1 MKQSFLSS
9 GDLNGTGN
17 AFDNVEMNQDDG
29 KSMNTMNSMQML
41 EKATEQINLL
51 NDAHNATN
59 SSNTKYKAFTNQLYT
74 AYTNQHKLN
83 EEMHGHY
90 CTLE

>member
-1 MKQSFLSS
+1 
-9 GDLNGTGN
+9 
-17 AFDNVEMNQDDG
+17 
-29 KSMNTMNSMQML
+29 ML